1 MKDALFH
8 AFDEGRELEE
18 ADIAAA
24 IRRTYPLSRTMR
36 ENILD
41 MRKWAQYR
49 ARLASDESTED
60 LPESKDG
67 APKLIAERRNL
78 FVRDGASQSD
88 RTEGAP

>member
-1 MKDALFH
+1 ML
-8 AFDEGRELEE
+8 L
-18 ADIAAA
+18 
-24 IRRTYPLSRTMR
+24 MR
-36 ENILD
+36 VENSKKPTSQQRSSVRIHSHEPCEKTSLD

-67 APKLIAERRNL
+67 APKFDRGAAES
-78 FVRDGASQSD
+78 FVRDGASKSD